1 MPSGGSSTGNDVF
14 LLRIVLLIT
23 VSTVFLTASFMGILA
38 FVSGAEMNVSG
49 RLPWYL
55 VIGAATFVGSIVL
68 LEQAESEGYT
78 IIVTT
83 IVTSV
88 AMFILT
94 LLAVEGV
101 IFMSRYP
108 EMVVN
113 SQTILYLVSAAMVG
127 VGLGYWGFNHWREF
141 TRNPS
146 QGQL

>member
-23 VSTVFLTASFMGILA
+23 VSTIFLTASFMGILA
-38 FVSGAEMNVSG
+38 FVSGADMNVSG

-55 VIGAATFVGSIVL
+55 VIGAGTFVGSIVL

-108 EMVVN
+108 EEVIN